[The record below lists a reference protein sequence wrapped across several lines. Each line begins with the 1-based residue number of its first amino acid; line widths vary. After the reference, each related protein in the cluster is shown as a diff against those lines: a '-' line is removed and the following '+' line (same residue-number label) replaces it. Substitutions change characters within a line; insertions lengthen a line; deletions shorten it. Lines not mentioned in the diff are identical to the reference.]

1 MSVKVR
7 KVGNSF
13 TVTIPSGFVE
23 YLNLYDGQEL
33 EVNSTGHSLEY
44 KPIVKV
50 PDTIHWEKY
59 EALSGSFTD
68 GIDPDDYV
76 RSLRDNDRE

>member
-23 YLNLYDGQEL
+23 TLNLYDGQEL
-33 EVNSTGHSLEY
+33 EVYASGNSLEY
-44 KPIVKV
+44 KPLHTV
-50 PDTIHWEKY
+50 PDIIEWEKY
-59 EALSGSFTD
+59 ESTSGKTWE
-68 GIDPDDYV
+68 GENPDDYV